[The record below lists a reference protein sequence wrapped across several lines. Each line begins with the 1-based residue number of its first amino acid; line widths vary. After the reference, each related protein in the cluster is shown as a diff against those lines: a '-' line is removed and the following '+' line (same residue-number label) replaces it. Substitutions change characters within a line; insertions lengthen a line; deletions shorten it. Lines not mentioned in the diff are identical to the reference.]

1 MSGSKSW
8 RPGVAE
14 QSPDPNHLWIR
25 YRIRKWP
32 GAPRCW
38 VDLGSGSLGQQKKDG
53 GRVGRK
59 WEGQILDDLLYLP
72 PVPERQHQERE
83 ALAKSLTDQG
93 IPVLVQRFP
102 RDPGEA
108 GVMAVYDLLET
119 LLEGDLSELSNLPR
133 GAVVIWPLI
142 AGYTDSVDLCRS
154 GLEILAAAGVSAVQ
168 GISIELDP
176 TDSRRIVERG
186 GEEGFETLFH
196 GSAPSERAFS
206 QLVSNTGLEPF
217 VSRPVPL
224 RPRWLRSNRQLS
236 EVLYLCGELWLRLG
250 RPEATGQELFAVA
263 RRVDMESHDVAA
275 ICREGNLRVM
285 DWIDPLSRRVITEW
299 ASRARSSELE
309 VLRADYLSKPGSAG

>member
-1 MSGSKSW
+1 MSDSKSW

-14 QSPDPNHLWIR
+14 QSPDPNRLWIR
-25 YRIRKWP
+25 YRFRKWP
-32 GAPRCW
+32 GAPRFW
-38 VDLGSGSLGQQKKDG
+38 VDLGSGRLGRHKEDG
-53 GRVGRK
+53 EHVGSR
-59 WEGQILDDLLYLP
+59 WGGQILDDLLYLP

-83 ALAKSLTDQG
+83 ALAGSLSNQG

-108 GVMAVYDLLET
+108 GGTAVYDLLET
-119 LLEGDLSELSNLPR
+119 LLDRDLSELTNLPR
-133 GAVVIWPLI
+133 GTVVVWPLI

-154 GLEILAAAGVSAVQ
+154 GLEILAAAGVSGVQ
-168 GISIELDP
+168 GIAIELDP
-176 TDSRRIVERG
+176 TDCRRIVERG
-186 GEEGFETLFH
+186 GEGGFETLFH
-196 GSAPSERAFS
+196 GPAPSERTFS
-206 QLVSNTGLEPF
+206 QLVSNAGLEPF
-217 VSRPVPL
+217 ISRPVPL
-224 RPRWLRSNRQLS
+224 RPKWLRSNRQLA

-250 RPEATGQELFAVA
+250 RPEATGQDLFTVA

-299 ASRARSSELE
+299 ASGASSSELE